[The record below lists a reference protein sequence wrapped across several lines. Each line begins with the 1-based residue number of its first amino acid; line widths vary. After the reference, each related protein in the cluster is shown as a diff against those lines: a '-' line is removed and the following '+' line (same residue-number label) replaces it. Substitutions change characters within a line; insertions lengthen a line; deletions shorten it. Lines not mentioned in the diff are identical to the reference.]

1 MSILIRQ
8 VFLNNQVVDVLI
20 KNNKFEKIAPHIPTA
35 LSDEVVNGEGKII
48 LPAFYNMH
56 THSPM
61 VLFRGVGEDK
71 NLFDW
76 LQTDIW
82 PLEEKLT
89 GDNVYIA
96 TRMAILEMIKS
107 GTVLFNDMYSFMP
120 DIERAVKEMG
130 VKALI
135 SCVGFDL
142 FNPQMTEER
151 KKIMNQF
158 METPA
163 TTDRVFKTVSC
174 HAVYTVSEDL
184 LQFSRDLAK
193 KYNTFLHI
201 HLAETEKEVS
211 DCIEKTGLTPAQY
224 LDKLGLLTN
233 KTILA
238 HCVWLNETDR
248 KIIKERGCLIA
259 HCPTSNLK
267 LNSGQMPFNNY
278 TNEGLKISLG
288 TDGASSNN
296 SLSMFSEM
304 KLAALSA
311 KGQSHDIT
319 AGSVDNILN
328 ATYKNPAEFLGID
341 SGVIQEGKIADFM
354 LLDAHNTLTQPQ
366 KFIKS
371 HLVYSIDS
379 SCVSDVCCNGC
390 FILKDKKHPFE
401 NEIID
406 SFMKLT
412 ESFF

>member
-1 MSILIRQ
+1 M
-8 VFLNNQVVDVLI
+8 
-20 KNNKFEKIAPHIPTA
+20 
-35 LSDEVVNGEGKII
+35 
-48 LPAFYNMH
+48 
-56 THSPM
+56 
-61 VLFRGVGEDK
+61 
-71 NLFDW
+71 
-76 LQTDIW
+76 
-82 PLEEKLT
+82 
-89 GDNVYIA
+89 
-96 TRMAILEMIKS
+96 
-107 GTVLFNDMYSFMP
+107 
-120 DIERAVKEMG
+120 
-130 VKALI
+130 
-135 SCVGFDL
+135 
-142 FNPQMTEER
+142 
-151 KKIMNQF
+151 
-158 METPA
+158 
-163 TTDRVFKTVSC
+163 
-174 HAVYTVSEDL
+174 
-184 LQFSRDLAK
+184 
-193 KYNTFLHI
+193 
-201 HLAETEKEVS
+201 
-211 DCIEKTGLTPAQY
+211 
-224 LDKLGLLTN
+224 
-233 KTILA
+233 
-238 HCVWLNETDR
+238 
-248 KIIKERGCLIA
+248 
-259 HCPTSNLK
+259 
-267 LNSGQMPFNNY
+267 